1 MLYANDE
8 TCPNINSLIRL
19 WVHEATRVYGDK
31 LVDHA
36 DMYNFNKLILEYV
49 KKGVEAFDEEF
60 VFTKPLIYC
69 HFAKG
74 LQDMKYMSI
83 PGWERLQKLLTE
95 AQEGYNELV
104 GAISLV
110 LFEDA
115 MSHVCR
121 ISRIIESSRGY
132 ALLIGVGGSGKQ
144 SLTRLAAFI
153 SSLDVFQIQLT
164 KDFSVNDLKA
174 NIATLYLKVGIKS
187 SPCCFLMTDS
197 EVAKEQFLVLVNDL
211 LASGE
216 IPELFA
222 DDEVDNIVGNIRNEV
237 KQQGI
242 FDSKENC
249 WKFFIEKVRSLL
261 KVVLCFSPV
270 GATLRVRAR
279 KFPALVNCTTI
290 DWFHEWPREALE
302 SVSYSFLSEFKV
314 LPAHLAVPISNFM
327 ADVHQS
333 VNDISQVYLQNDK
346 RYNYTTPKSF
356 LELIALYTKLLGA
369 KVKACKERVI
379 RLENGL
385 IKLASC
391 SEEVDALQ
399 DVLKDQEVIL
409 KVKNDAADK
418 LIVVVNAE
426 KEKVSKERSFASEE
440 EKKVRK
446 IEEEVTAKKSLCEED
461 YKKAQ
466 PALIAAQEALN
477 TLNKN
482 NLTELKSF
490 GSPPEAVVN
499 VCSAV
504 IVLFTPKGKSVPK
517 DRSWK
522 SARGLMGNVDKFL
535 NDLINYDKEHIHP
548 DVIKALLPYV
558 KDPDFD
564 PLKIQ
569 SKSNAAAGLC
579 SWVININ
586 RFYDVWLVVEPK
598 LRALTEAEQQLTD
611 ARNKLEYLNNRL
623 QELEEQLDLIQMELD
638 AALAEKQKC
647 QDEADKTAFTIDIA
661 NRLIGGLASEKI
673 RWTESVKRY
682 SQIFSSSW
690 FCLLSH
696 LFASKIFFISIV
708 FWFTF
713 FSCFCSFP
721 V

>member
-1 MLYANDE
+1 MVDQ
-8 TCPNINSLIRL
+8 TDIN
-19 WVHEATRVYGDK
+19 
-31 LVDHA
+31 
-36 DMYNFNKLILEYV
+36 NFNKIILEYV

-60 VFTKPLIYC
+60 VFSKPLIYC

-74 LQDMKYMSI
+74 LQDMKYMPI
-83 PGWERLQKLLTE
+83 PGWERLQNLLKE

-104 GAISLV
+104 GAINLV

-164 KDFSVNDLKA
+164 KDFSINDLKA
-174 NIATLYLKVGIKS
+174 DIATLYMKVGIKS

-222 DDEVDNIVGNIRNEV
+222 DDEVDNIVNGIRNEV

-290 DWFHEWPREALE
+290 DWFHEWPTEALE
-302 SVSYSFLSEFKV
+302 SVSYRFLSDFEV
-314 LPAHLAVPISNFM
+314 LAQHLAVPISSFM
-327 ADVHQS
+327 AAVHKS
-333 VNDISQVYLQNDK
+333 VNEISQVYLQNDK

-356 LELIALYTKLLGA
+356 LELIALYTKLLGE

-391 SEEVDALQ
+391 SEEVDSLQ
-399 DVLKDQEVIL
+399 DVLKTQEVEL

-418 LIVVVNAE
+418 LIVVVSAE
-426 KEKVSKERSFASEE
+426 NDKVSKERAFASEE

-446 IEEEVTAKKSLCEED
+446 IEEEVTAKKSVCEED

-466 PALIAAQEALN
+466 PALLAAQEALN

-490 GSPPEAVVN
+490 GSPPDAVVN

-504 IVLFTPKGKSVPK
+504 IVLFAPKGKVPK

-522 SARGLMGNVDKFL
+522 AARGLMGNVDKFL
-535 NDLINYDKEHIHP
+535 NDLVTYDKEHIHP
-548 DVIKALLPYV
+548 DVIKALAPYIN
-558 KDPDFD
+558 DPEFD

-586 RFYDVWLVVEPK
+586 KFYDVWLVVEPK
-598 LRALTEAEQQLTD
+598 MRALTDAEQQLKD
-611 ARNKLEYLNNRL
+611 ARDKLEFLNAKL
-623 QELEEQLDLIQMELD
+623 GELEEQLNVIQSEFD

-682 SQIFSSSW
+682 AHYVLTNAFVLIVSFAFIFL
-690 FCLLSH
+690 CLEDIFQLS
-696 LFASKIFFISIV
+696 
-708 FWFTF
+708 
-713 FSCFCSFP
+713 C
-721 V
+721 

>member
-8 TCPNINSLIRL
+8 TCPNLNSLLRL

-31 LVDHA
+31 LVDYT
-36 DMYNFNKLILEYV
+36 DMGTFNKLLLEYV
-49 KKGVEAFDEEF
+49 KKGVEGFDEEF
-60 VFTKPLIYC
+60 VFEKPLIYC

-74 LQDMKYMSI
+74 LQDMKYMPI
-83 PGWERLQKLLTE
+83 PDWERLQKLLTE
-95 AQEGYNELV
+95 AQDGYNELV
-104 GAISLV
+104 GAMNLV

-164 KDFSVNDLKA
+164 KDFSINDLKA

-222 DDEVDNIVGNIRNEV
+222 DDEVDNIVNNIRNEV

-290 DWFHEWPREALE
+290 DWFHEWPQEALE
-302 SVSYSFLSEFKV
+302 SVSYRFLSEMES
-314 LPAHLAVPISNFM
+314 LPIQIASPISRFM
-327 ADVHQS
+327 AAVHKS
-333 VNDISQVYLQNDK
+333 VNDISQIYLQNDK

-356 LELIALYTKLLGA
+356 LELIALYSKLLGE
-369 KVKACKERVI
+369 KVKACRERVI

-399 DVLKDQEVIL
+399 DVLKDQEVVL
-409 KVKNDAADK
+409 KVKNEAADK
-418 LIVVVNAE
+418 LIVVVSAE
-426 KEKVSKERSFASEE
+426 NEKVSKERAFASEE

-446 IEEEVTAKKSLCEED
+446 IEEDVTAKAALCEED

-504 IVLFTPKGKSVPK
+504 IVLFAPKGKVPK

-522 SARGLMGNVDKFL
+522 AARGLMGNVDKFL
-535 NDLINYDKEHIHP
+535 SDLVNYDKEHIHP
-548 DVIKALLPYV
+548 DVIKALMPYV

-564 PLKIQ
+564 PQKIQ
-569 SKSNAAAGLC
+569 SKSLAAAGLC

-586 RFYDVWLVVEPK
+586 KFYDVWLVVEPK
-598 LRALTEAEQQLTD
+598 LKALTEAEQELKD
-611 ARNKLEYLNNRL
+611 ARDKLEYLNNRL
-623 QELEEQLDLIQMELD
+623 MELEEQLNIIQAEFD

-673 RWTESVKRY
+673 RWTESVKR
-682 SQIFSSSW
+682 
-690 FCLLSH
+690 
-696 LFASKIFFISIV
+696 
-708 FWFTF
+708 
-713 FSCFCSFP
+713 
-721 V
+721 